1 MNCTEFVNHATIGSL
16 IIALSS
22 LIFAIYSSRKTSKQ
36 LERQIKTVK
45 KISHLHLVTAM
56 NANQKLMLETEDS
69 LNIKKTALAKGTP
82 VMNESRETMEMNIK
96 RLEKILQNCH
106 NTQKEYEELL
116 ANEYKTSK

>member
-69 LNIKKTALAKGTP
+69 LNIKKTGLAKGTP

-96 RLEKILQNCH
+96 RLEKMLQNCH

>member
-36 LERQIKTVK
+36 FERQIKTVK

>member
-36 LERQIKTVK
+36 LKRQIKTVK

>member
-1 MNCTEFVNHATIGSL
+1 MNWIAIGSI
-16 IIALSS
+16 IIALLS
-22 LIFAIYSSRKTSKQ
+22 LFYAIYSGCKTSKQ

-69 LNIKKTALAKGTP
+69 LNIKKAALAKGTP

-96 RLEKILQNCH
+96 RLENILQNCH
-106 NTQKEYEELL
+106 NAQEEYEKLQAINSE
-116 ANEYKTSK
+116 K

>member
-82 VMNESRETMEMNIK
+82 VMNESRETMEMNTK

-106 NTQKEYEELL
+106 NTQEEYEELL

>member
-36 LERQIKTVK
+36 LEQQIKTVK
-45 KISHLHLVTAM
+45 EISHLHLVTAM

-69 LNIKKTALAKGTP
+69 LNIKKAALAKGTP
-82 VMNESRETMEMNIK
+82 VMNESRETMELNIK
-96 RLEKILQNCH
+96 RLENILQNCH
-106 NTQKEYEELL
+106 NAQE
-116 ANEYKTSK
+116 EYKKLQAINSEK

>member
-36 LERQIKTVK
+36 VERQIKTVK

-96 RLEKILQNCH
+96 RLEKMLQNCH